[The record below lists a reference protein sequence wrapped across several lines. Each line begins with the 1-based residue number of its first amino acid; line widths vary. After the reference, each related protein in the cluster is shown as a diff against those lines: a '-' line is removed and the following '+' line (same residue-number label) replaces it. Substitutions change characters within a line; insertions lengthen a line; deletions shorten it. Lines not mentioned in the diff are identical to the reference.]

1 MILTSAGITD
11 NSGNVL
17 VRDSGS
23 VVNVTRLNY
32 PAGDVGTSSGATGT
46 LWTTSVTKIGGT
58 ETNLLVMARLTG
70 HGPSAGVC
78 GTYLQIGSVRS
89 YQFTYIYDS
98 WGQADYSFRGVDTFT
113 GLGSGSQTVTVG
125 WATADGAGGNT
136 PFTYFNASGSSGDG
150 RRRPQGSNIVIFEIR
165 A

>member
-1 MILTSAGITD
+1 MILTSGGITD

-32 PAGDVGTSSGATGT
+32 PAGNVGVSGSANGT
-46 LWTTSVTKIGGT
+46 LWSTSVTKISGA

-70 HGPSAGVC
+70 HGPASGVC

-98 WGQADYSFRGVDTFT
+98 WAQADYSFRGVDTFI
-113 GLGSGSQTVTVG
+113 GLAAGSQTVTVG
-125 WATADGAGGNT
+125 WSPLDGTSQN
-136 PFTYFNASGSSGDG
+136 PFNIFNASGGSGDG
-150 RRRPQGSNIVIFEIR
+150 RRRAQGSNIVIFEIR

>member
-1 MILTSAGITD
+1 MILTSTGITD

-32 PAGDVGTSSGATGT
+32 PAGDVGLSETSSGTM
-46 LWTTSVTKIGGT
+46 WTTSVTKIGGT

-70 HGPSAGVC
+70 HGPSSGVC

-113 GLGSGSQTVTVG
+113 GLAAGSQTVTVG
-125 WATADGAGGNT
+125 WAPLDGTAQR
-136 PFTYFNASGSSGDG
+136 PFIYFNASGGSGDG
-150 RRRPQGSNIVIFEIR
+150 RRRAQGSNIVIFEIR